1 LLHFDPQTGQMRPNP
16 DFLAVIQANFATD
29 AKLLVG
35 CQVGGRSGKAALILA
50 EAGYAPVNVKGGFG
64 GRMDPA
70 TGQVIDEG
78 WSEAGLPVAV
88 GASEDGSYDGLQQK
102 VADA

>member
-1 LLHFDPQTGQMRPNP
+1 MTPNP
-16 DFLAVIQANFATD
+16 DFLAVMQANYPSD

-35 CQVGGRSGKAALILA
+35 CQVGGRSGKAALVLA
-50 EAGYAPVNVKGGFG
+50 ESGYAPVNVKGGFG

-78 WSEAGLPVAV
+78 WSQAGLPVAT
-88 GASEDGSYDGLQQK
+88 GASEDGSYDVLQQTGH
-102 VADA
+102 